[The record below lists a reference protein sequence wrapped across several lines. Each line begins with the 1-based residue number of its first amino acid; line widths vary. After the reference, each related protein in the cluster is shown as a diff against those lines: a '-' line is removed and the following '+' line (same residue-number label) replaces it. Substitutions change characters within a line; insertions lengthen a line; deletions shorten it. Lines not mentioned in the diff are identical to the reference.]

1 MTVKELI
8 KHLENIPQDAKL
20 LAYQPDAG
28 CFVELKSLRLENGKS
43 FGRKDE
49 MLVVFYD
56 KPLKKEPKEPVEEQV
71 ENLCPD
77 CSVYCSERFID
88 GVCK

>member
-1 MTVKELI
+1 MTVKELMDQL
-8 KHLENIPQDAKL
+8 KEMPQNAKL

-28 CFVELKSLRLENGKS
+28 CFVQLKSLKLEDGKS

-49 MLVVFYD
+49 MLVLFYD

-71 ENLCPD
+71 ENLCPE
-77 CSVYCSERFID
+77 CSFYCQERFID
-88 GVCK
+88 GICK